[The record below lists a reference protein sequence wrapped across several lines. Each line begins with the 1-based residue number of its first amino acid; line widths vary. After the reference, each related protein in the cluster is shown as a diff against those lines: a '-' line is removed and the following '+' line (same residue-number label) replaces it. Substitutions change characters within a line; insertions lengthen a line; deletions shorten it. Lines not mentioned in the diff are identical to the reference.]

1 MHKKLTLYTMLFGL
15 LLSWALIGCTNSKT
29 NRQEWGWVPVYATQ
43 ADLKNV
49 YAQTAQATI
58 KAGKIYRYNQWIF
71 QVDLGTGIHVIDA
84 TQRNAPVKT
93 AFIRVPGCSEISI
106 RSNQL
111 YTNNYRDLVAIDI
124 TQPLQANVVSR
135 IENIFPAVSQDYP
148 PQAGTWFECP
158 DPSKGIIIA
167 WTEQSIQNPKCKR
180 P

>member
-1 MHKKLTLYTMLFGL
+1 MHQQKSTTL
-15 LLSWALIGCTNSKT
+15 LLGMVLLWTWSACTNSKT
-29 NRQEWGWVPVYATQ
+29 PKQEWGWVPVYA
-43 ADLKNV
+43 ANSDLKNI
-49 YAQTAQATI
+49 TTQAVQKTI

-71 QVDLGTGIHVIDA
+71 QIDLGTGIHIIDA
-84 TQRNAPVKT
+84 TQRNAPAKT

-106 RSNQL
+106 RQNKL

-124 TQPLQANVVSR
+124 SQPLQYNVVSR

-148 PQAGTWFECP
+148 PQSGAWFECP
-158 DPSKGIIIA
+158 DPSKGTIIA